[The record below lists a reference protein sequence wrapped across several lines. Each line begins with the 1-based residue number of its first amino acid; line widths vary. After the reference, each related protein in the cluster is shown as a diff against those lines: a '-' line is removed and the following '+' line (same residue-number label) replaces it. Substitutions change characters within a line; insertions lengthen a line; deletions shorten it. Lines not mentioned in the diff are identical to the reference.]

1 MILRPLN
8 LNVEQPELF
17 LTDVCLGCWKGLT
30 SVRVDEVLQQL
41 HISEKHDEILLTIIS
56 RYNL

>member
-1 MILRPLN
+1 MILGPLN
-8 LNVEQPELF
+8 LNVKQPELF
-17 LTDVCLGCWKGLT
+17 LTNVCLGCREGLT

>member
-1 MILRPLN
+1 MILGPLN

-41 HISEKHDEILLTIIS
+41 HISDRKKNYDFTKAS
-56 RYNL
+56 R